1 MRMTPTADPTIAA
14 LRATHDELADVVR
27 RLDDDQL
34 LARSGASDWS
44 VAEVLS
50 HLGSGAEIAGA
61 TLRAAVD
68 GTAGPGDR
76 FNESVWERWNALSPR
91 KQADGFLVSDAE
103 LVGGFEALAPEQR
116 AGLQVHLG
124 FLPAPL
130 PLATYAGMRLNEAAQ
145 HSWDVR
151 VAVDETATIDERT
164 ARLLVAHHA
173 AGLGFLLAFSGRAD
187 EVPAAAV
194 VALDD
199 LDHALTISES
209 VALVPTNGART
220 ATFVGGADAVARLLS
235 GRLKPGRTPAGVA
248 VTGNVSLDD
257 LRRVFPGY

>member
-1 MRMTPTADPTIAA
+1 MRMTHRRPHDRRP
-14 LRATHDELADVVR
+14 RATHDELGGRGSPPRRRPAARALRGVR
-27 RLDDDQL
+27 
-34 LARSGASDWS
+34 WS
-44 VAEVLS
+44 VAQALS

-68 GTAGPGDR
+68 GTAGPGDG

-91 KQADGFLVSDAE
+91 EQADGFLVSDAE

-164 ARLLVAHHA
+164 ARLLVAHYA

-194 VALDD
+194 VALED

-220 ATFVGGADAVARLLS
+220 ATFVGGADAVARLFS
-235 GRLKPGRTPAGVA
+235 GRQPGRTPAGVA